1 MLNIVLEINEKSQ
14 KIPLLRSGLIKMRF
28 FYFFRRTGHSREKRQ
43 PEDREGGLP
52 EPAPMPTAKGRATSG
67 GKSQSGPRDARKSA
81 EFARKTSANKQ
92 KSAERQ
98 KKSRAPIATEAPA
111 VREKAER
118 VRGKPARYTP
128 SSEQPKELSDKM
140 SAGTRGAA
148 GAGAGTAAGA
158 AVREKTGAAKSAAL
172 DYRYVSEDGL
182 FRCLLCPEIQSR
194 NIRHVNTMRH
204 QQRAAAYEATLQGSA
219 GQEVGGKRREAS
231 PSPRPAPKK
240 KAPNARQG
248 AAGKQLVSVV
258 SEPANTSA
266 RELRVLLEAL
276 PVERNARRPRK
287 SSSEDEGSP
296 VDGPARGEK
305 ADGVRAKTTSDEAAG
320 VSAVARRKSPRN
332 HQARGG
338 GQRERDA
345 AGEEAGPPAAA
356 AAAPPPV
363 KKGVAAKKAARLS
376 SEEPLPTKR
385 GRPAKKQKVQ
395 QSLQVGC
402 DTIPIIS
409 SLNKKC

>member
-1 MLNIVLEINEKSQ
+1 
-14 KIPLLRSGLIKMRF
+14 MRF

-52 EPAPMPTAKGRATSG
+52 EPAPEPTAKGRAASG
-67 GKSQSGPRDARKSA
+67 GKSQSGPREARKPA

-98 KKSRAPIATEAPA
+98 NKLRAPIETEAHA

-128 SSEQPKELSDKM
+128 SSEQFKELSDKM

-148 GAGAGTAAGA
+148 GAGAGTGTGMAAGA
-158 AVREKTGAAKSAAL
+158 AVRQKTGAAKSAAL
-172 DYRYVSEDGL
+172 DYCYVSEDGL
-182 FRCLLCPEIQSR
+182 FRCRLCVEIQSSYK
-194 NIRHVNTMRH
+194 NIRHVNTRRH
-204 QQRAAAYEATLQGSA
+204 KQRAAAYEATLQGSE

-231 PSPRPAPKK
+231 PSPRPAPKI

-258 SEPANTSA
+258 SEPA

-276 PVERNARRPRK
+276 PVAVERNARRPRK
-287 SSSEDEGSP
+287 SSSDDEGSP
-296 VDGPARGEK
+296 VDGPARVEK
-305 ADGVRAKTTSDEAAG
+305 ADRVRAKTTSDEAAG

-402 DTIPIIS
+402 DIVPVRYLS
-409 SLNKKC
+409 YHY